1 MVPMDGA
8 VRVSSIVQAATQ
20 DLNLDEST
28 TMAWKPVLLLIPARF
43 GLDKLTERYV
53 HNLKQ
58 LFRMPQ
64 FMGIA
69 GGRPGRSLYFVAS
82 QGKKHS
88 IDKWEWICTRA
99 RQKKSSWIL
108 TLDVLLYR

>member
-8 VRVSSIVQAATQ
+8 VRVSSIMQAATRSAG
-20 DLNLDEST
+20 NLDGST
-28 TMAWKPVLLLIPARF
+28 AMAWKPVLLLIPSRF

-82 QGKKHS
+82 QGKKTVS
-88 IDKWEWICTRA
+88 TI
-99 RQKKSSWIL
+99 S
-108 TLDVLLYR
+108 LLYVKERKRKARGRRS